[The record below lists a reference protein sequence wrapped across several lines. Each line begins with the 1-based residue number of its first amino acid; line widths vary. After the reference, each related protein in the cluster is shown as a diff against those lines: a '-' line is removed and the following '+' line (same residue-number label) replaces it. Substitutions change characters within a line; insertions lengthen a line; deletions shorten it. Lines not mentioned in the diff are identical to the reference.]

1 MTVTTAAEVLD
12 FWFSDQMQPYWFAK
26 SDQIDAQIS
35 QRFADTYQAAH
46 DGQLDG
52 WIKDADSALA
62 LCIVLDQFPRNMFRG
77 SPRSFESNRIAL
89 DHARKALE
97 LGHDQAQDPTRRQF
111 FYLPFMHSEDLAD
124 QTTSVR
130 LYEIWATSIRCI
142 SRANTATS
150 SNGSA
155 AFRTATPCWAATAP
169 PRKRSSWKPTRGSD
183 AGRGGAKGLDR
194 APCPAL

>member
-26 SDQIDAQIS
+26 SDQIDAQIG

-130 LYEIWATSIRCI
+130 LYEDLGNQHSLHFAREHRDIVERFGRFPHRNAVLGRDS
-142 SRANTATS
+142 
-150 SNGSA
+150 
-155 AFRTATPCWAATAP
+155 TPEEAVFLETH
-169 PRKRSSWKPTRGSD
+169 
-183 AGRGGAKGLDR
+183 KGF
-194 APCPAL
+194 